1 MLICYLHYAVMPLNG
16 GGASSL
22 CTEYEQEMISPR
34 RQCIGLLDALERN
47 EKNSKEVEED
57 DGLPGEEK
65 VMMMQQQNK

>member
-1 MLICYLHYAVMPLNG
+1 MPVNG
-16 GGASSL
+16 GGASRL

-34 RQCIGLLDALERN
+34 RQCVGLLDALERS

-65 VMMMQQQNK
+65 VMTMLQQSNK